1 MESQRQQKFAR
12 LIQKDLGDIF
22 LHDTKGMFNH
32 AFITVTTVR
41 VSPDLGVANV
51 YLSFLAVKDKNATLD
66 AIREEGKQIRMAL
79 SNRIRKQVRII
90 PELRFFLDNSAE
102 EAIRMESLISG
113 LNIPKKE
120 PEKEPG
126 A

>member
-1 MESQRQQKFAR
+1 
-12 LIQKDLGDIF
+12 
-22 LHDTKGMFNH
+22 MFNH